1 MNAKLLIPLIA
12 ATLFS
17 LPAHAL
23 DCSGGANGGMDATGN
38 QCNDP
43 VATATPASF
52 ESVATLPPAG
62 ASKAGAKQASNRG
75 GGASLKRTVA
85 TQPASARAKSR
96 HS

>member
-17 LPAHAL
+17 LPAYAL
-23 DCSGGANGGMDATGN
+23 DCSGGANGGMDVTGN

-43 VATATPASF
+43 VVAATPASF
-52 ESVATLPPAG
+52 ESVATPPPAG
-62 ASKAGAKQASNRG
+62 ASNAAAKQASHRSE
-75 GGASLKRTVA
+75 GASLKHAAA
-85 TQPASARAKSR
+85 TRPASARSKSR